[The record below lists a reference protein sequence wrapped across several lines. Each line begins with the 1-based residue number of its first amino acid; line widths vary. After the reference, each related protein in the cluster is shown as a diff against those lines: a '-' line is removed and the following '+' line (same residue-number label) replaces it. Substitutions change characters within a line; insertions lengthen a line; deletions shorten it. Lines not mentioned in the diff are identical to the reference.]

1 MVKEKSLSRRTK
13 ELSKKNKRKISLK
26 FASILAIVSIIG
38 FLDIILDSFFE
49 LSFQNY
55 MSFLW
60 LVIMGI
66 GFILISKP
74 KRLPNFKTEE
84 PVSDITALV
93 IGILAIIAGILS
105 LPFLNIINPVFLA
118 IKGVI
123 SLIAIIFIALET
135 WVIQNN

>member
-1 MVKEKSLSRRTK
+1 MVKEKFF
-13 ELSKKNKRKISLK
+13 SKKKKEIPKKKKRKISLK

-38 FLDIILDSFFE
+38 FLDIIMESFFE

-60 LVIMGI
+60 LVIMGV

-105 LPFLNIINPVFLA
+105 LPFLNVIHPVFLA

-123 SLIAIIFIALET
+123 SIIAIIFIALET
-135 WVIQNN
+135 WVIRSN